1 MDKPF
6 DSVNQLIALLGDRPS
21 HPWGALIPQVL
32 LWCFRR
38 FCIEKLTDPSEVA
51 LSEQVWDDHLDLI
64 RQHAPKGLESASSS
78 WLTPENIEHVHS
90 SLEEYNRF
98 FLELLVNID
107 VAVTDSDSELENSIS
122 GFLDADIKRVIKDWL
137 GDELKEFLIFPMEDE
152 HDDEFTDEQFTQLLD
167 SLMKFDK
174 TVVIAEPEAEAEP
187 EVKEEVKE
195 EAETEV
201 KEPEPKPEPEAKEEP
216 KPEPE
221 PEAKPEPKAHENNAP
236 YPEGYKPF
244 IPAHLLSY
252 VGMSPLYEGSPPPNP
267 FMQLPFPEPTPLED
281 SIHPTEPLSA
291 KNYKGHVESA
301 RAAALT
307 VKESFALR
315 RKTRRA
321 KAAKEGCG
329 KTRRIRAAL

>member
-137 GDELKEFLIFPMEDE
+137 GDELKEFLIFPIEDE
-152 HDDEFTDEQFTQLLD
+152 NDDEFTDEQFTRLLD

-174 TVVIAEPEAEAEP
+174 TVVITEPEAEL
-187 EVKEEVKE
+187 EVKEP
-195 EAETEV
+195 
-201 KEPEPKPEPEAKEEP
+201 EPEPKPEPEAKEAEPEPEP
-216 KPEPE
+216 KPEP
-221 PEAKPEPKAHENNAP
+221 KAQENYAP

-252 VGMSPLYEGSPPPNP
+252 VGISPLYEGSPPPP
-267 FMQLPFPEPTPLED
+267 SFMQIPFPDPIPLQD

-291 KNYKGHVESA
+291 KNYNGHVESA